1 MAEKLSIATT
11 AVVAGALAVHALLKR
26 GRRKTVVV
34 VGATTQVGQ
43 AVIKALLQDGR
54 FRVRAVITDPARY
67 TDSIRG
73 CFQSVPANSHNPFSL
88 NQAMLGADY
97 GFLTLDDT
105 GLQPDQYLTLAR
117 KLADA
122 AKGAE
127 LEHCVWYTTEAPDSL
142 NGVPKTG
149 LAQLEAEVESARY
162 ARQTGMQ
169 LTVVAGSFTFE
180 SLLDFAKL
188 TLDRRAHM
196 VTLPLGSVPVPA
208 IALESIGRCV
218 AAVLAYPLLYR
229 TRCLTLAT
237 EKRTL
242 REYCDALSTATGKHF
257 AYNEVGSD
265 VFGMAASHRT
275 MSTLCQLITARNK
288 PYCLSRATGTA
299 AKLVPD
305 CVSFEAWAKVAV
317 KPNDPNWEQQL

>member
-11 AVVAGALAVHALLKR
+11 AVVAGALAVNALLKR

-54 FRVRAVITDPARY
+54 FRCVLQTSFIILSELFFDAPAHVTAAHAGLTASSILSSTSRCLVPCRVRAVITDPARY

-142 NGVPKTG
+142 NGSDPTAVVP
-149 LAQLEAEVESARY
+149 
-162 ARQTGMQ
+162 M
-169 LTVVAGSFTFE
+169 
-180 SLLDFAKL
+180 
-188 TLDRRAHM
+188 
-196 VTLPLGSVPVPA
+196 
-208 IALESIGRCV
+208 
-218 AAVLAYPLLYR
+218 
-229 TRCLTLAT
+229 
-237 EKRTL
+237 
-242 REYCDALSTATGKHF
+242 YCFRHP
-257 AYNEVGSD
+257 
-265 VFGMAASHRT
+265 R
-275 MSTLCQLITARNK
+275 
-288 PYCLSRATGTA
+288 
-299 AKLVPD
+299 
-305 CVSFEAWAKVAV
+305 
-317 KPNDPNWEQQL
+317 